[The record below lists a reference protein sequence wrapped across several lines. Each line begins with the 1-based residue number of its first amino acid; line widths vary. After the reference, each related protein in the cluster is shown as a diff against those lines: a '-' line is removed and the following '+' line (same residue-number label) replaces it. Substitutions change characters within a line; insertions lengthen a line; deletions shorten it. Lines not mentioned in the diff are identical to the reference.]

1 MFDERNKKLKE
12 AGPSTPVVLL
22 GFEGA
27 PQAGDIFAVVSSEK
41 EAREIST
48 KRQQLKRELEYRQ
61 VKLMTLEEIANQ
73 INKGEVKKLALVIK
87 ADVDGSVEA
96 LADSFMKLSNDQVS
110 VQIIHKGVGAISESD
125 VLLAAASNAIIVGF
139 HVRPNSNARQLAE
152 VEKVEIRL
160 YNVIYDAI
168 NEIKSALEGMLEPVL
183 SEKLVGSAEVRE
195 VFKVPK
201 VGTVAGCYVTEGK
214 IFRNSK
220 IRLYREGVA
229 IYDGQLASLNASR
242 TMLRKSM
249 PVTSAE

>member
-1 MFDERNKKLKE
+1 
-12 AGPSTPVVLL
+12 
-22 GFEGA
+22 
-27 PQAGDIFAVVSSEK
+27 
-41 EAREIST
+41 
-48 KRQQLKRELEYRQ
+48 
-61 VKLMTLEEIANQ
+61 
-73 INKGEVKKLALVIK
+73 
-87 ADVDGSVEA
+87 
-96 LADSFMKLSNDQVS
+96 
-110 VQIIHKGVGAISESD
+110 VGAISESD

-229 IYDGQLASLNASR
+229 IYDGQLASLKRFKDDVKEVDAGYECGIGIANFNDIKVGDVIEAYEI
-242 TMLRKSM
+242 TEEKQTLN
-249 PVTSAE
+249 